1 MPSAA
6 QLEAVLR
13 RHVLEAWFPR
23 SLDTTHGGF
32 LCDFDRRWTPL
43 GPHDKLLEFHGR
55 HLCVAA
61 DACRQYPQEPG
72 YRQAMEHGFKYL
84 REVLWDDQAGGWF
97 HCLDRNGRV
106 LEHGTKHAH
115 GIAYGLDACA
125 AVYEASRDPAALEL
139 AKAGF
144 HWLEEHAWDREH
156 GGHFGFLTREGKPI
170 LEPAQCPWPTE
181 LDTIGTP
188 VGLKDLNVHCDLL
201 ETFIRLYRIWPDP
214 AVATRL
220 AESVEIIGKRMLV
233 PESGALHYYV
243 TPDWRP
249 IPHLVRAGYQFQA
262 AYRLTMAPD
271 LTGASDELRR
281 TAITL
286 VDHILR
292 HSRDDNGGFYYAAPG
307 ALPLDLQGQN
317 LSVRLKPWWVQV
329 EGLKTFLVLS
339 RLAPEN
345 PQYLREFDALWE
357 VIENQ
362 YLDARHGGVFAFAL
376 RRRHRLLGISPKQV
390 TAKGHSWK
398 DARHEARALLTC
410 IEMLRENH

>member
-1 MPSAA
+1 MPTAA
-6 QLEAVLR
+6 ALEGVLR
-13 RHVLEAWFPR
+13 RHVLDAWFPR
-23 SLDTTHGGF
+23 SLDTAHGGF

-61 DACRQYPQEPG
+61 DACREYPDEPRF
-72 YRQAMEHGFKYL
+72 RQAMEHGFKYL
-84 REVLWDDQAGGWF
+84 HEVMWDRQLGGWF
-97 HCLDRNGRV
+97 HRMDRSGKPV
-106 LEHGTKHAH
+106 EQGTKHSH

-125 AVYEASRDPAALEL
+125 AVYEASQDPAALEL

-144 HWLEEHAWDREH
+144 QWLEEHAWDREH
-156 GGHFGFLTREGKPI
+156 GGHFGFLTRDGKPI
-170 LEPAQCPWPTE
+170 LQSGQCPWPTE

-188 VGLKDLNVHCDLL
+188 LGLKDLNVHCDLL
-201 ETFIRLYRIWPDP
+201 ETFVRLYRIWPDP

-233 PESGALHYYV
+233 PETGALHYYV
-243 TPDWRP
+243 TPDWQP

-271 LTGASDELRR
+271 LTGAADELRR
-281 TAITL
+281 TAMTI

-292 HSRDDNGGFYYAAPG
+292 HSRDDNGGFHYAAPG
-307 ALPLDLQGQN
+307 ALPLELQGQM
-317 LSVRLKPWWVQV
+317 LSVRQKPWWVQV

-345 PQYLREFDALWE
+345 PRYLQEFDALWD

-362 YLDARHGGVFAFAL
+362 FLDARYGGIFGFPL
-376 RRRHRLLGISPKQV
+376 RRRHRLLGISPAEV
-390 TAKGHSWK
+390 TAKGHAWK

-410 IEMLRENH
+410 IEMLRETH